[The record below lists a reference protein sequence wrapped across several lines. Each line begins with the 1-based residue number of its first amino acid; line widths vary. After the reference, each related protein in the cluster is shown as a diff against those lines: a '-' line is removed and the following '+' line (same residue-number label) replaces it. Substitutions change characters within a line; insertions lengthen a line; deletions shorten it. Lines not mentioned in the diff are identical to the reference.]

1 MKKSTTDKIVGIYA
15 YNKLNYII
23 NWINHSEQNKVIY
36 FIQKLK
42 KNIQNFV
49 SMKEFSL

>member
-1 MKKSTTDKIVGIYA
+1 M
-15 YNKLNYII
+15 
-23 NWINHSEQNKVIY
+23 NKVIY

-49 SMKEFSL
+49 SMKNFLTETKH